1 MSEQTF
7 SLQAITE
14 KDPLIAKLKAALEK
28 GSGQSVPYITIEP
41 IKRMAGVS
49 ARSIIFGLEN
59 GQQVTFLIRNTGD
72 IFRVLL
78 NGRDLP
84 MATDFDH
91 ASTDEIEDGNLLG
104 KGMAEIGQAV
114 RKNQKAFDDKQTKGK
129 ITIPKAEPN
138 NKVKTIN
145 QRLKEAEAHQ
155 AALND
160 TKTQAL
166 AETERLTTAL
176 AQAKAQTTT
185 E

>member
-1 MSEQTF
+1 MQTKPAF
-7 SLQAITE
+7 NLQTLTE
-14 KDPLIAKLKAALEK
+14 KDALVTKLKAALESA
-28 GSGQSVPYITIEP
+28 SGQSVPYITIEA
-41 IKRMAGVS
+41 IKRIAGVS
-49 ARSIIFGLEN
+49 ARGITLGLEN
-59 GQQVTFLIRNTGD
+59 GQSVTFLIRNTGD
-72 IFRVLL
+72 IFRVQL
-78 NGRDLP
+78 NGKDLP
-84 MATDFDH
+84 LATDFDH
-91 ASTDEIEDGNLLG
+91 EYGELF
-104 KGMAEIGQAV
+104 KQGMAEIGQAV
-114 RKNQKAFDDKQTKGK
+114 RKNQKAFDDKQAKGK